1 MYVKSSRSRLSLL
14 TRTPVIAVCLLG
26 SACSHPPPAPDAET
40 VVLVHGLGRT
50 PMSMALLGSRLAD
63 AGYRVVNI
71 GYPSTREPM
80 EQLVEVL
87 RARLEECCTDLERLH
102 FVTHSMGGIVV
113 RRYLAEYSPAHE
125 GRVVMLSPPSHGSE
139 VVDAFEESPL
149 LRGLL
154 GPAGSE
160 LGTDSASIPN
170 RLGPARFELGI
181 ITGDRSINP
190 INSWLIP
197 GPDDGKVSVES
208 ARVEGAAFLVVPATH
223 PFIMNHQDVADEVVS
238 FLRTGHFT
246 RAELPDSVPAG

>member
-1 MYVKSSRSRLSLL
+1 MFAKNSRSRRSRLA
-14 TRTPVIAVCLLG
+14 RMPAIAICLL

-50 PMSMALLGSRLAD
+50 PMSMALLGARLAD
-63 AGYRVVNI
+63 AGYRVVNVD
-71 GYPSTREPM
+71 YPSTREPM

-87 RARLEECCTDLERLH
+87 RARLEECCATDLEHLH

-113 RRYLAEYSPAHE
+113 RRYLAEYSPEHE

-139 VVDAFEESPL
+139 VVDAFDESPL
-149 LRGLL
+149 LRMLL

-170 RLGPARFELGI
+170 RLGPAHFELGI
-181 ITGDRSINP
+181 ITGNRTVNP

-208 ARVEGAAFLVVPATH
+208 ARVEGADFLVVPATH
-223 PFIMNHQDVADEVVS
+223 PFIMNRRDVAGEVVS
-238 FLRTGHFT
+238 FLRSGHFT
-246 RAELPDSVPAG
+246 RAELPDSAGSD